1 MSTQAISYA
10 IADPTPQTDATAEL
24 VLVGFKICVTLTED
38 VNDLARLVPGSP
50 DYQWHSK
57 ANLEEAHSW
66 FEALVQAHQERNTE
80 MVNVS
85 AGWLADYYNKDRAE
99 RCASLLNVHGEPLRE
114 IPSNKRARVNG
125 NERTVSLCTRKIV
138 DWYRDIPLYMM
149 PTVAKVIK
157 QATPDHL
164 MLADY
169 QYYSVYRDRLLY
181 AQYSKIRGNWF
192 VKLAEW
198 K

>member
-10 IADPTPQTDATAEL
+10 TVDPAPQTGATSEW
-24 VLVGFKICVTLTED
+24 VVVGLKICVTLTDDIE
-38 VNDLARLVPGSP
+38 DLARLVPGSP

-57 ANLEEAHSW
+57 ANFEEAYSW
-66 FEALVQAHQERNTE
+66 FEALVQAHQESNAE

-99 RCASLLNVHGEPLRE
+99 RCASLLNVHGEPLRA
-114 IPSNKRARVNG
+114 IPLNKRARVNG
-125 NERTVSLCTRKIV
+125 SDRTISLSTRKIM
-138 DWYRDIPLYMM
+138 DWYRDIPLYLM
-149 PTVAKVIK
+149 PTVAKVLK

-169 QYYSVYRDRLLY
+169 QYCSAYRDRLLY
-181 AQYSKIRGNWF
+181 AQYCKVRGNWF